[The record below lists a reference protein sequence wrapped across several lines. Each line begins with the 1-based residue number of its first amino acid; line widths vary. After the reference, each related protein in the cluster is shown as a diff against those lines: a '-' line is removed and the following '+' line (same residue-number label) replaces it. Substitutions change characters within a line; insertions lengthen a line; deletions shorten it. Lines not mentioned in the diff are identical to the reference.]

1 MEHLFAVTDP
11 RNDVQRGYLNFT
23 IQDGAQTIPGRISSA
38 AMRILGDDSGYS
50 PTEIFIANKSK
61 IRSAAY
67 KARRFNPHMA
77 IVLLS
82 VNDFS

>member
-11 RNDVQRGYLNFT
+11 HNDVQRGYLNFT
-23 IQDGAQTIPGRISSA
+23 IHDGDVKIPGRISSA
-38 AMRILGDDSGYS
+38 AMRVLADDSGYS
-50 PTEIFIANKSK
+50 PTEIFIANRSK

-67 KARRFNPHMA
+67 KARRFHPHMA